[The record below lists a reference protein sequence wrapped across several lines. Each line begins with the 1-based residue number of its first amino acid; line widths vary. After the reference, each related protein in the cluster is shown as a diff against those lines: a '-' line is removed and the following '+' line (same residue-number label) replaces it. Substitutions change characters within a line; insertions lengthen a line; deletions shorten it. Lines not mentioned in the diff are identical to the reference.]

1 MDAETGDHL
10 LSKAIEGQRQV
21 LQVYQREYQPQ
32 PWATA
37 LTTLGES
44 LVEQGR
50 RQGGEEGALSLAE
63 AVEVLQR
70 ALEVRTRDHL
80 PQPWAMTQHH
90 LGAAL
95 AAQGAQAGGQT
106 GRQLLGNAVEA
117 YQRALEVRT
126 REHLPGPWAETHQQ
140 LAEAY
145 VALGDW
151 PSAATSYANVLQVY
165 PDDERA
171 YKSASS
177 LYHERLFEF
186 PQAFALHQGWLER
199 HPEDLSALSDL
210 AETHLTAGRSATC
223 EERIADLLAKSA
235 IESGLNIRL
244 RAIEIA
250 CLLALDDTA
259 PIPGKIDTLL
269 GLITDQPED
278 FRVGMT
284 FNGTKYFISHNE
296 QLAPYRP
303 WLLQFYSAMESKDRH
318 TLLVALQAAR
328 ANIHAA
334 VKQ

>member
-1 MDAETGDHL
+1 M
-10 LSKAIEGQRQV
+10 
-21 LQVYQREYQPQ
+21 LQVYKREYQPQ

-37 LTTLGES
+37 LTALGEA

-50 RQGGEEGALSLAE
+50 RQGGEEGARSLAE

-70 ALEVRTRDHL
+70 ALEVRTREHL

-95 AAQGAQAGGQT
+95 AAQGAQAGGES
-106 GRQLLGNAVEA
+106 GRQLLGKAVEA
-117 YQRALEVRT
+117 YQRALEVRA
-126 REHLPGPWAETHQQ
+126 REHLPGPWAETHQK

-145 VALGDW
+145 MALDDW
-151 PSAATSYANVLQVY
+151 PKAATSYANVLQVY

-171 YKSASS
+171 YKSAGS

-186 PQAFALHQGWLER
+186 PQALALHQGWLER

-235 IESGLNIRL
+235 LESGLNIRL

-250 CLLALDDTA
+250 CLLALDDIA

-269 GLITDQPED
+269 QLITDQPED
-278 FRVGMT
+278 FRVGKA